1 MAHLIDFNDYFAREM
16 KLIQTFA
23 EQGFVELSDE
33 AITVTETGRRQ
44 TLRLIAGIFD
54 RYLQERLERDTY
66 SRVL

>member
-1 MAHLIDFNDYFAREM
+1 MR
-16 KLIQTFA
+16 LIQPFA

-33 AITVTETGRRQ
+33 TITVTETGRRQ
-44 TLRLIAGIFD
+44 ALRLIAGLFD